1 MEAGTRVLASLAAS
15 VRTTRLVRRALPGD
29 RRPAWHKQRR
39 RGAGLTVAAG
49 NVFLKLA
56 QSRLR
61 MFVRRSEWRRWEL
74 GCFGLL
80 HGPAFASGT
89 ASPREIWF
97 DELPGESCRELLR
110 RGALTATSLQA
121 AARELFR
128 AHSMR
133 GPLTDAPLSHGD
145 PHLGNVIYDAERDV
159 ARLIDFEQAHEEGVA
174 SEWRCAD
181 DLLVFVLDLLGR
193 ARDEE
198 WPGLALTF
206 LRAYPQGE
214 IVAALRPRLV
224 PPRGLQA
231 VLWATRTTPLLL
243 PQVHPRLLTLA
254 HAL

>member
-1 MEAGTRVLASLAAS
+1 MEAGTQLFASLAAA
-15 VRTTRLVRRALPGD
+15 VRTTRLFRRERNG
-29 RRPAWHKQRR
+29 RSAWHKQRR
-39 RGAGLTVAAG
+39 RGAGAAVAAG
-49 NVFLKLA
+49 NVFLQLA

-74 GCFGLL
+74 GCFALL
-80 HGPAFASGT
+80 HGEAFASGT
-89 ASPREIWF
+89 ASAREVWF

-110 RGALTATSLQA
+110 RGALTPACLQA

-133 GPLTDAPLSHGD
+133 APQTDAPLSHGD
-145 PHLGNVIYDAERDV
+145 PHLGNVIYDPEHDV
-159 ARLIDFEQAHEEGVA
+159 ARLIDFEQAHEDGVA
-174 SEWRCAD
+174 SEWRFAD

-206 LRAYPQGE
+206 LRAYPE
-214 IVAALRPRLV
+214 RAPVAALRARLV

-243 PQVHPRLLTLA
+243 PRVRPRLLRLA
-254 HAL
+254 DAL

>member
-1 MEAGTRVLASLAAS
+1 MDAGTRVLASLAAS
-15 VRTTRLVRRALPGD
+15 VRTTRLVRRPRPGNG
-29 RRPAWHKQRR
+29 RATWHKQRR
-39 RGAGLTVAAG
+39 HGADLTVAAG
-49 NVFLKLA
+49 NVFLKLSR
-56 QSRLR
+56 SRLR

-74 GCFGLL
+74 GCFALL
-80 HGPAFASGT
+80 HGSAFASGT
-89 ASPREIWF
+89 TSAREVWF
-97 DELPGESCRELLR
+97 DELPGESCRELLQ
-110 RGALTATSLQA
+110 RGALTAASLQA

-128 AHSMR
+128 AHSAR

-145 PHLGNVIYDAERDV
+145 PHLGNVLYDAERDV
-159 ARLIDFEQAHEEGVA
+159 ARLIDFEQAHEDGVA
-174 SEWRCAD
+174 SEWRFAD

-206 LRAYPQGE
+206 LRAYPE
-214 IVAALRPRLV
+214 RKTIDALRPRLV

-243 PQVHPRLLTLA
+243 PQVHPRLASLA